1 MPCLTKS
8 ARSSK
13 VMNVCVAVLYSRR
26 SGYFLM
32 ITGFWAFA
40 ITNENP
46 VLHVRGLSFVRGFPS
61 ASPTPSAR
69 NAATDLR
76 KVWPRRR
83 LQERLVPF
91 VPRAA
96 YYGFG
101 EVRVAT
107 LALLIFTALSG

>member
-1 MPCLTKS
+1 MKIHVCTSGAFFCSQFSVRLADTVRPECRDGSEEGLA
-8 ARSSK
+8 AR
-13 VMNVCVAVLYSRR
+13 R
-26 SGYFLM
+26 
-32 ITGFWAFA
+32 T
-40 ITNENP
+40 
-46 VLHVRGLSFVRGFPS
+46 
-61 ASPTPSAR
+61 
-69 NAATDLR
+69 
-76 KVWPRRR
+76 

>member
-46 VLHVRGLSFVRGFPS
+46 RLHVRGFLLFAVFRS
-61 ASPTPSAR
+61 
-69 NAATDLR
+69 
-76 KVWPRRR
+76 PRRHR
-83 LQERLVPF
+83 PPGRPRRTLQERLVPF